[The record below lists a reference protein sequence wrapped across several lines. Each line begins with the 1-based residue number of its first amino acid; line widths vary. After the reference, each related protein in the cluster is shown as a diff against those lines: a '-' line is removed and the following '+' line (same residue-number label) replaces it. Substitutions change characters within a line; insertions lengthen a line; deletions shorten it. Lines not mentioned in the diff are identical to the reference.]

1 MGLLKIT
8 VVFLGRASELSQKSI
23 ITVELPEN
31 ATLYDLLKKLG
42 ETVNPRI
49 FTKFLEGQFVFVT
62 YVNDTPTISLT
73 TPLRD
78 GDRVTLITPEMG
90 G

>member
-1 MGLLKIT
+1 
-8 VVFLGRASELSQKSI
+8 
-23 ITVELPEN
+23 
-31 ATLYDLLKKLG
+31 LKKLG